1 LFRLPYLAAAL
12 ALYLGIRFIA
22 HRRSRSTIRLRDGRR
37 VKLISSV
44 ALLDG
49 SPGDLLALEYSSPL
63 PEGSQ
68 EEVQR
73 EAQSLVELIG
83 ARAQYA
89 TCRCAVV
96 AVRREGRSSNDP
108 ASAELTFTFRRGES
122 KFGWYPTDGLE

>member
-12 ALYLGIRFIA
+12 ALYFGVRFLA

-49 SPGDLLALEYSSPL
+49 SPGDLLAVEYSSPL
-63 PEGSQ
+63 PVGAP

-73 EAQSLVELIG
+73 EAQSLVEMIG

-89 TCRCAVV
+89 TCRAAVV
-96 AVRREGRSSNDP
+96 AVRRQGGSSSHP
-108 ASAELTFTFRRGES
+108 ATAELTFTFRRDGS
-122 KFGWYPTDGLE
+122 KSGWYPTDGLE

>member
-1 LFRLPYLAAAL
+1 LFRFSYLAAAL
-12 ALYLGIRFIA
+12 ALYVGVRFIA

-63 PEGSQ
+63 PEGAP
-68 EEVQR
+68 EEAQR

-83 ARAQYA
+83 ARAQYS
-89 TCRCAVV
+89 TCRSAVV
-96 AVRREGRSSNDP
+96 AVRREGRSPGDP
-108 ASAELTFTFRRGES
+108 APAELTFTFRRGES
-122 KFGWYPTDGLE
+122 EFAWHPTDGLE

>member
-12 ALYLGIRFIA
+12 ALYFGVRFLA
-22 HRRSRSTIRLRDGRR
+22 RRRSRSTIRLRDGRR

-63 PEGSQ
+63 PEGEL

-73 EAQSLVELIG
+73 EALSLVETVG

-89 TCRCAVV
+89 TCRAAVV
-96 AVRREGRSSNDP
+96 AVRRE
-108 ASAELTFTFRRGES
+108 SALTIDSANTELTFTFRRRDS
-122 KFGWYPTDGLE
+122 QSGWYPTEGLE

>member
-1 LFRLPYLAAAL
+1 MSRLPYLAAVL
-12 ALYLGIRFIA
+12 ALYLGARFLA
-22 HRRSRSTIRLRDGRR
+22 HRRNRSTIRLRDGRR

-63 PEGSQ
+63 PERPP

-73 EAQSLVELIG
+73 EALSLVETVG

-89 TCRCAVV
+89 TCRAAVV
-96 AVRREGRSSNDP
+96 AVRRQGRRNDE
-108 ASAELTFTFRRGES
+108 SGDAELTFTFRRGDS
-122 KFGWYPTDGLE
+122 STGWYPTEGLE

>member
-12 ALYLGIRFIA
+12 ALYFGVRFLA

-49 SPGDLLALEYSSPL
+49 SPGDLLALEYSTPL
-63 PEGSQ
+63 PQGAP

-73 EAQSLVELIG
+73 EAHSLVETLG

-89 TCRCAVV
+89 TCRAAVV
-96 AVRREGRSSNDP
+96 AVRRGGGFSSDP
-108 ASAELTFTFRRGES
+108 ATAELTFTFRRRDS
-122 KFGWYPTDGLE
+122 DSGWYPTDGLE